1 MRRCVLGLTEKAC
14 NAYYFCCYCY
24 LLCCFCCPT
33 TVVMIAKS
41 LLSITL
47 SSLLQLLGLLSFML
61 LFFFLSSVCRL
72 QCSCFFEYNTLALM
86 LLLFYRALGVLT
98 WLSMYVITRACLE
111 QLHTDNMLHSAVV
124 KYTTDHQVDV
134 VTQGRVIQV
143 NIPLGSTVTKAL
155 LYADVHGSD
164 GYLGGLELTFLNSIT
179 GAEQTWDAKGSDCGQ
194 AFSPIVGSGMLV
206 GAQCWAAEAIDA
218 LGLIFL
224 REITWGSQVLTL
236 GKVPCSSKFFDIV
249 EPGKVRCFASSKTCK
264 SAPPKHTGCP
274 CKLIHV
280 SICMCNITASWAKR
294 T

>member
-1 MRRCVLGLTEKAC
+1 
-14 NAYYFCCYCY
+14 
-24 LLCCFCCPT
+24 
-33 TVVMIAKS
+33 
-41 LLSITL
+41 
-47 SSLLQLLGLLSFML
+47 
-61 LFFFLSSVCRL
+61 
-72 QCSCFFEYNTLALM
+72 M

-134 VTQGRVIQV
+134 VTQGRVIEV

-236 GKVPCSSKFFDIV
+236 GKVPCSSNFFDIV

-274 CKLIHV
+274 CKLILCPSACVTSLLHGRKGRNVPTSSCYLVWPASPFHGGFHANLV
-280 SICMCNITASWAKR
+280 SVLLSN
-294 T
+294 